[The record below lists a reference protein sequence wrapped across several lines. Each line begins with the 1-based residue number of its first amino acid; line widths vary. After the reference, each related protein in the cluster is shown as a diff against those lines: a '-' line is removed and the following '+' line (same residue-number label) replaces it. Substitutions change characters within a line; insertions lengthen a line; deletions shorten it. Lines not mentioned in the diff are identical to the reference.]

1 MAGEIMSKV
10 AFSSKVPLLMK
21 ATSDSS
27 QPTPG
32 YLFEDIQKIS
42 YESIDYC
49 IYMADF
55 LIDRLKKKS
64 LHVKLKALQVIRYVV
79 DRGHREFT
87 IYIRKNSNSI
97 RELQSLNGPPDILHG
112 DAFYVNIR
120 NAATELLTI
129 LFDLERDQHFKQ
141 TSWVSS
147 DPIEKCFGK
156 LHQGSG
162 IAQSSSGFGISSP
175 PSNSNILSSIYDK
188 VKEVIPSFL
197 QTQTESQLVKDNYY
211 QQFNETPKINSPSDT
226 IWSFVGQKSNGVM
239 SKKDNDSSGYQSPV
253 LNNTLD
259 YQPPVSNS
267 FSHRNNIQTNQDA
280 SLRETP
286 KSSENI
292 KVSETTKTSETT
304 ILTEVP
310 DTLFQGLCVQERSKP
325 NNSSEIYTTKC
336 ENQYEQ
342 SLLNDQF
349 SCFMSNTQNS
359 KNNFLNDDLSEKNW
373 LFSSFNEGNVVK
385 TEANCYVTS
394 NGTANSY
401 DSYHVNKSNTIKN
414 NDNKS
419 LSFNSQKHS
428 YNDSSFIL
436 PNDVN
441 QKQNCLES
449 LPTSLYKQ
457 STEKQ
462 NRETEEYL
470 VSQSTYRAQLLQ
482 SVGNSSEKSL
492 TNAFI
497 QNQQQTAAVKLKEL
511 DNFDPFSVEIP
522 STNHTMTYAANLHQ
536 NQPPQTQYPSN
547 PTVFQNSAIQRFP
560 QQQQN
565 NFHFQNSFHQQNVPR
580 YLGNCT
586 YNNHAPLG
594 TNEIV
599 LSPSQNVTGF
609 TSQRPAVRIS
619 NTQVKDSFS
628 FVQDAMKS
636 SMNK

>member
-79 DRGHREFT
+79 DRGHKEFT
-87 IYIRKNSNSI
+87 IYVRKNSNNI

-141 TSWVSS
+141 TS
-147 DPIEKCFGK
+147 
-156 LHQGSG
+156 

-211 QQFNETPKINSPSDT
+211 QQFNETPKVNTPSDT

-259 YQPPVSNS
+259 FQPPVLNT
-267 FSHRNNIQTNQDA
+267 FSHRNNLQTNQDT

-292 KVSETTKTSETT
+292 KVSEINKTSETT

-325 NNSSEIYTTKC
+325 NISNSSEIYTTKC
-336 ENQYEQ
+336 ENRYEQ

-359 KNNFLNDDLSEKNW
+359 KNNSLNDDLSKKNW
-373 LFSSFNEGNVVK
+373 LFSFNDGNVVK
-385 TEANCYVTS
+385 TDVTS
-394 NGTANSY
+394 NGTAKSY
-401 DSYHVNKSNTIKN
+401 DSYHINKSNTIKN
-414 NDNKS
+414 NDDKLLS
-419 LSFNSQKHS
+419 LNSQKHS
-428 YNDSSFIL
+428 YNDSSYVP

-449 LPTSLYKQ
+449 LSTSLYKQ

-462 NRETEEYL
+462 NRDTEEYL

-482 SVGNSSEKSL
+482 SIGNSSEKSL

-497 QNQQQTAAVKLKEL
+497 QNQQQTAKLKEL
-511 DNFDPFSVEIP
+511 DNFDPFSVETP
-522 STNHTMTYAANLHQ
+522 STNHAITYAANLHQ
-536 NQPPQTQYPSN
+536 SQPPQTQYPSN
-547 PTVFQNSAIQRFP
+547 PLVFQNSAMHCFP

-565 NFHFQNSFHQQNVPR
+565 NFHSQNSFHQQSVPG
-580 YLGNCT
+580 YLGNYT
-586 YNNHAPLG
+586 YNNHAPLR